1 MLVVLIGESGAGKS
15 VIEKELITN
24 YGFNNIIKWTT
35 RPIRDNEQNDV
46 DYHFI
51 SLETFDK
58 MIKDGEFLEYEEYPQ
73 NRYYGTISYDYQY
86 YLKNNDNKAV
96 VTLTPNGYRKLKSIY
111 KDNIIG
117 IHINASLGIRVQR
130 YIDRCGIN
138 KFNFD
143 DMNEINARVNRDYG
157 MFLGID
163 NEVDYTIM
171 NNGKIELSTI
181 GSFITDIVNETI
193 KEKE

>member
-24 YGFNNIIKWTT
+24 HGFNNIIKWTT

-51 SLETFDK
+51 SLETFNK

-86 YLKNNDNKAV
+86 YLKNINSKAV
-96 VTLTPNGYRKLKSIY
+96 VTLTPNGYRRLKSIY

-130 YIDRCGIN
+130 YIDRCGVN

-163 NEVDYTIM
+163 DEVDYTIL
-171 NNGKIELSTI
+171 NNGAIELSTI
-181 GSFITDIVNETI
+181 TSFISDMTNEAI

>member
-24 YGFNNIIKWTT
+24 HEFNNIIKWTT
-35 RPIRDNEQNDV
+35 RAIRDNEQNDV

-51 SLETFDK
+51 SLETFNK

-86 YLKNNDNKAV
+86 YLKNINSKAV
-96 VTLTPNGYRKLKSIY
+96 VTLTPNGYRRLKSIY
-111 KDNIIG
+111 KDNIVG

-130 YIDRCGIN
+130 YIDRCGVN

-163 NEVDYTIM
+163 DEVDYTIL
-171 NNGKIELSTI
+171 NNGTIELSTI
-181 GSFITDIVNETI
+181 TSFISDMINEAI